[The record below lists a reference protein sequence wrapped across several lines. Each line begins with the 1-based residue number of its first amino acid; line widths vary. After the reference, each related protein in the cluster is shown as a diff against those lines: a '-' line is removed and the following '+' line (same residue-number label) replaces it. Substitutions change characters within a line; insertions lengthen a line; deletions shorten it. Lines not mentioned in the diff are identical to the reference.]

1 MYYIC
6 VFKVDV
12 MKRILSGVF
21 FLLVVAGC
29 IKEERKGADLKV
41 GDIIPDFEVTMND
54 GRVVTDDELKENV
67 SVVMFF
73 HTSCKDCQQALPV
86 MQQIYDEYASE
97 SLHIV
102 LISREQG
109 EEDVYTY
116 WRENGLKM
124 PYSAQKTRKIYEMFA
139 GERIPRIYVNE
150 KGGIIRHIFT
160 DDPVPS
166 YDDLKESL
174 EDVIR

>member
-1 MYYIC
+1 
-6 VFKVDV
+6 
-12 MKRILSGVF
+12 MKRILSGVLC
-21 FLLVVAGC
+21 LLIAAGC
-29 IKEERKGADLKV
+29 VKENYKGADLKV
-41 GDIIPDFEVTMND
+41 GDMIPDFEVVMSD

-73 HTSCKDCQQALPV
+73 HTSCMDCQQALPV

-97 SLHIV
+97 TVRMV

-109 EEDVYTY
+109 NEGIYTY
-116 WRENGLKM
+116 WRKNGLKM
-124 PYSAQKTRKIYEMFA
+124 PYSAQKTRNVYEQFA
-139 GERIPRIYVNE
+139 RERVPRIYVNE

>member
-1 MYYIC
+1 
-6 VFKVDV
+6 

-109 EEDVYTY
+109 EEGIYTY
-116 WRENGLKM
+116 WRKNGLKM

-139 GERIPRIYVNE
+139 GERISRIYVNE

>member
-1 MYYIC
+1 
-6 VFKVDV
+6 
-12 MKRILSGVF
+12 MKRILYVF
-21 FLLVVAGC
+21 LFLLIAAGC
-29 IKEERKGADLKV
+29 IKEDYKGADLKV
-41 GDIIPDFEVTMND
+41 GDMIPDFEVVMSD

-73 HTSCKDCQQALPV
+73 HTTCKDCQQALPL

-97 SLHIV
+97 TVRIV
-102 LISREQG
+102 LVSREQN
-109 EEDVYTY
+109 EEDICIY
-116 WRENGLKM
+116 WRENALKM
-124 PYSAQKTRKIYEMFA
+124 PYSAQKTRKVYEKFA
-139 GERIPRIYVNE
+139 RERIPRIYINE

-174 EDVIR
+174 ENVIR